1 MRIVIAIT
9 GTILLCGLAVVSQS
23 AFGKGPAA
31 VQAGTAWAT
40 PAGRGQ
46 VLAAAYVSLRN
57 RGRTPQT
64 LLGASSSVAADVQ
77 MHSSEVKGGIA
88 RMRRVERLTV
98 PARGELKLTPG
109 GPHLML
115 MGLNRPL
122 KAGDTITV
130 RLRFEGGTILD
141 VAVPVTDTSAKSAMK
156 GDPHANH

>member
-1 MRIVIAIT
+1 MRLNIAFT
-9 GTILLCGLAVVSQS
+9 GTILLCGIAVVSQS
-23 AFGKGPAA
+23 AVGKGPAA
-31 VQAGTAWAT
+31 VQPSAAWAT

-46 VLAAAYVSLRN
+46 IVAAAYVSLRN

-64 LLGASSSVAADVQ
+64 LVGASSSVAADVQ

-130 RLRFEGGTILD
+130 RLRFEGGAVLD
-141 VAVPVTDTSAKSAMK
+141 VAAPVADTSAKSAMK
-156 GDPHANH
+156 RGPHANH

>member
-1 MRIVIAIT
+1 MRLNIAFT
-9 GTILLCGLAVVSQS
+9 GTILLCGIAVVSQS
-23 AFGKGPAA
+23 AVGKGPAA
-31 VQAGTAWAT
+31 VQPSAAWAT

-46 VLAAAYVSLRN
+46 IVAAAYVSLRN

-64 LLGASSSVAADVQ
+64 LVGASSSVAADVQ

-130 RLRFEGGTILD
+130 RLRFEGGAVLD
-141 VAVPVTDTSAKSAMK
+141 VAVPVADTSAKSAMK
-156 GDPHANH
+156 RGPHANH